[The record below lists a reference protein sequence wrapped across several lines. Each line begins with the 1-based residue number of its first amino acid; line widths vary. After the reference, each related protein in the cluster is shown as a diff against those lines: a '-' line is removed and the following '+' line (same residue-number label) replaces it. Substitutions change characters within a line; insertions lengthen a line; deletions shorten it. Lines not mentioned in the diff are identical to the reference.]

1 LKWSWSL
8 PFRRTRA
15 IKQTSDQVHV
25 TDLLIC
31 WRAEHSSHTHMPT
44 PTGVSCRGRA
54 CKNKHI
60 LSLRVSVGRFVQS
73 SRLGFNHAT
82 IKSLFQNSIWGSPGL
97 FWDPLGLGGPCG
109 SSITSFGRL
118 SSAARGFCELYSPP
132 PSCIVFCVV
141 WSLFAGSWP
150 RAASPANVLHA
161 CPTPHCFVDTK
172 C

>member
-118 SSAARGFCELYSPP
+118 SSAARSFCELYSPP
-132 PSCIVFCVV
+132 PLLYSILCSLVVIRWKLASRSLPRECVTRMPYAALFC
-141 WSLFAGSWP
+141 
-150 RAASPANVLHA
+150 
-161 CPTPHCFVDTK
+161 
-172 C
+172 